1 AQLLEAI
8 PHTIGDWVGV
18 DEDVPQE
25 VLQTAGAEGYV
36 SRLYKNSK
44 TNQVVKVWFIVGHS
58 FNIWRHTPT
67 VCYRSQGFEQASEL
81 ETQTIQAEGQEPADF
96 FTTTFKGGGAMERV
110 FWGWSVPVRDGEQVQ
125 WIAPEN
131 ARGKFGNMR
140 ALYKLYF

>member
-1 AQLLEAI
+1 MRYLPYVLAVVVLAGFTAYQGILTDRWRENVEAKECAQLLEAI

-18 DEDVPQE
+18 DEEVPQE

-44 TNQVVKVWFIVGHS
+44 TNQVVKVWLIVGHS

-96 FTTTFKGGGAMERV
+96 
-110 FWGWSVPVRDGEQVQ
+110 
-125 WIAPEN
+125 
-131 ARGKFGNMR
+131 
-140 ALYKLYF
+140 